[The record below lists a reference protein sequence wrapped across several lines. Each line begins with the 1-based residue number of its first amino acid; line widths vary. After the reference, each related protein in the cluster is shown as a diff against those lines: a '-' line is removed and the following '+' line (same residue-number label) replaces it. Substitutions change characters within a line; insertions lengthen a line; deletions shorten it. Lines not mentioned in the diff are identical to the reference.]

1 MNESFKPRLV
11 ISRCIGFEA
20 CRYNG
25 QMLRDGLVELLKGHA
40 EIITLCPEADIGLG
54 TPRKPV
60 RLVQQDGELR
70 MLQPATGVDVSEAMQ
85 AYIGTQ
91 INELH
96 DIDGFILKGRSPS
109 CGLSGVKVYQSTE
122 PGAMTSRG
130 DGMFAAAVKQHF
142 PLAAMEDEGRLTN
155 FHLREAFL
163 MRLFS
168 LARLRELMSTPSVAA
183 LTRFHASHKLLLMC
197 FNQEQMRRCGRIAS
211 NGDGLELHA
220 LMETYAQAF
229 REALLRDPRQSNVIN
244 ALYHGYGWVSDG
256 LAPGEKKLFLET
268 IEEYRDDR
276 VTLSTLQHLLKS
288 YVVRF
293 DHEYLGGQY
302 FLDPY
307 PQPLF
312 NLSDS
317 GK

>member
-1 MNESFKPRLV
+1 
-11 ISRCIGFEA
+11 
-20 CRYNG
+20 
-25 QMLRDGLVELLKGHA
+25 
-40 EIITLCPEADIGLG
+40 
-54 TPRKPV
+54 
-60 RLVQQDGELR
+60 
-70 MLQPATGVDVSEAMQ
+70 
-85 AYIGTQ
+85 
-91 INELH
+91 
-96 DIDGFILKGRSPS
+96 
-109 CGLSGVKVYQSTE
+109 
-122 PGAMTSRG
+122 
-130 DGMFAAAVKQHF
+130 MFAAAVKQYF
-142 PLAAMEDEGRLTN
+142 SLSAMEDEGRLTN

-168 LARLRELMSTPSVAA
+168 LARLRELIGNPSVAA

-220 LMETYAQAF
+220 LIASYAQTF
-229 REALLRDPRQSNVIN
+229 RETLLREPRQSNIIN
-244 ALYHGYGWVSDG
+244 ALSHGYGWVSDG
-256 LAPGEKKLFLET
+256 LAAGEKKLFLEA

-293 DHEYLGGQY
+293 DHAYLGGQY

-307 PQPLF
+307 PQALF